1 MKSIVHF
8 FVLLGLFWA
17 PAAPSAWGRAAG
29 PTFSGTFL
37 QLWNAHAGWSGQQWQ
52 DLLASM
58 RAIGVTEIVVQW
70 SVDGIAPVHDDA
82 QRVGPLRPALEKVLR
97 AAHDQH
103 MRVTLGLVHDR
114 EYWEKI
120 KGDPE
125 AVRRYFHQL
134 CRVSLATAADVAR
147 LDPDRAALSGLYIP
161 QEIDDQSWLEPAR
174 QAELLLFLKNLR
186 AGLRTLA
193 PDLPVAVSG
202 FSNGYAAPEALE
214 GLWRHI
220 LTQSGIDRVLF
231 QDGVGVHKLREQEV
245 GLFFHAVA
253 RAAASAGRLF
263 TPVVETFTQVDGEPL
278 NQKPFRAVPAQLARL
293 QRQLASAGA
302 APHAG
307 IVAFSLPEYC
317 SPMGGEQAKALYAAY
332 KDHYRPAAT
341 VPPGPDGK

>member
-1 MKSIVHF
+1 MKRIVHF

-174 QAELLLFLKNLR
+174 QAELLLFIPTACGD
-186 AGLRTLA
+186 AGKGAIVSRGTMA
-193 PDLPVAVSG
+193 PLSH
-202 FSNGYAAPEALE
+202 AAPAVLLSLR
-214 GLWRHI
+214 LWV
-220 LTQSGIDRVLF
+220 QND
-231 QDGVGVHKLREQEV
+231 
-245 GLFFHAVA
+245 
-253 RAAASAGRLF
+253 
-263 TPVVETFTQVDGEPL
+263 PVVQDIL
-278 NQKPFRAVPAQLARL
+278 H
-293 QRQLASAGA
+293 S
-302 APHAG
+302 
-307 IVAFSLPEYC
+307 C
-317 SPMGGEQAKALYAAY
+317 
-332 KDHYRPAAT
+332 
-341 VPPGPDGK
+341 

>member
-1 MKSIVHF
+1 
-8 FVLLGLFWA
+8 
-17 PAAPSAWGRAAG
+17 
-29 PTFSGTFL
+29 
-37 QLWNAHAGWSGQQWQ
+37 
-52 DLLASM
+52 M

-114 EYWEKI
+114 GYWEKI

-202 FSNGYAAPEALE
+202 FSNGYAAPEAQE

-220 LTQSGIDRVLF
+220 LMQSGIDRVLF

-253 RAAASAGRLF
+253 RAAASARTSVYSGSGNLYASGR
-263 TPVVETFTQVDGEPL
+263 
-278 NQKPFRAVPAQLARL
+278 RAVKSEAFSRSSRTAGKAAAAVG
-293 QRQLASAGA
+293 QRRSRA
-302 APHAG
+302 ACGHSGVQPAG
-307 IVAFSLPEYC
+307 ILLADGGRTGK
-317 SPMGGEQAKALYAAY
+317 SPLRGI
-332 KDHYRPAAT
+332 
-341 VPPGPDGK
+341 